1 MIMKFNTY
9 FKLMMTII
17 LTIIILVFWSANN
30 ANACVDCDLN
40 KEVFDSIKKGEVKIE
55 VGLNSGSFEIDTG
68 NEKLEIT
75 KVKLNSIDKNILKS
89 DVQERWVTPDGQWC
103 FVTIVIRQ
111 TENDE
116 IIKREEL
123 HCSDTKYGLT
133 YKQEIEKLKLMIEL
147 EKAKKPGYWELFAE
161 FYYTDGNVP
170 LYCRK
175 YARQKSLFKKVGSV
189 CLSPD
194 GKWEVIN

>member
-1 MIMKFNTY
+1 MIMKFSTY
-9 FKLMMTII
+9 IKLMMTFI
-17 LTIIILVFWSANN
+17 LSIIILVFWSANK
-30 ANACVDCDLN
+30 AKACVDCDLN
-40 KEVFDSIKKGEVKIE
+40 KEVFDSIKKGEVKVIT
-55 VGLNSGSFEIDTG
+55 GIDNGSFEIDTG
-68 NEKLEIT
+68 NEVLNIK
-75 KVKLNSIDKNILKS
+75 KVKLNTKDKNILKS

-111 TENDE
+111 TEEDE

-133 YKQEIEKLKLMIEL
+133 YKQEIEELKLQIEL

-161 FYYTDGNVP
+161 FYYTDDNVP

-175 YARQKSLFKKVGSV
+175 YAKPKSLYKKPGDV